1 MKVAHQYIEEHKLLL
16 NKWLGN
22 WNLEEYKTTVQNFNK
37 MNEELDIK
45 YVIQDI
51 SDLNFKD
58 NFIDFIGE
66 LVNIRK
72 QIVKKDY
79 RVVYLTAKPKDVVFA
94 SLYSHELKTKNSY
107 MYCSTV
113 KKALHL
119 LDVKI
124 SEEIIEEIFLVLK
137 KQVLS

>member
-107 MYCSTV
+107 LYCSTV

>member
-16 NKWLGN
+16 NKWLGS

-37 MNEELDIK
+37 MNEKLDIK

-51 SDLNFKD
+51 SDLSFD
-58 NFIDFIGE
+58 DDFVDFIDV
-66 LVNIRK
+66 LVGIRN

-94 SLYSHELKTKNSY
+94 SLYSHELKTKDSY

-119 LDVKI
+119 LNVRVP
-124 SEEIIEEIFLVLK
+124 EYIIEEIFLVLK